1 MRPGITIIPLLII
14 MINDLKLKYSNR
26 NFNHKGTKDLLYNTI
41 RAFEYFKGEASKLE
55 LELREE

>member
-1 MRPGITIIPLLII
+1 